1 MSSSN
6 ALQVHAANGY
16 VTDSMEAEFAVHEI
30 GFGICLVIHD
40 AQVQT
45 TAIAHVLMPDSHSNP
60 TFAQSHPYAYSDTA
74 VDHLIQSLHRI
85 SSQYADG
92 EAWKEALKR
101 FKVYL
106 VGGSEITPALSTP
119 NESAPF
125 ELNLGRIVAAKIRDS
140 LKAVGL
146 QAAFEA
152 LGGSGMRNLS
162 VRNSTGKIIIQE
174 AGQPEK
180 TLLAPTTSTT

>member
-1 MSSSN
+1 M
-6 ALQVHAANGY
+6 QVHATHGY
-16 VTDSMEAEFAVHEI
+16 VTDSIEAEFAAHEI

-60 TFAQSHPYAYSDTA
+60 TFAQSNPYAYSDTA
-74 VDHLIQSLHRI
+74 VAHLIQSLHRI
-85 SSQYADG
+85 SSQYSSG

-106 VGGSEITPALSTP
+106 VGGSEITPAGSSP
-119 NESAPF
+119 DQPAPF

-146 QAAFEA
+146 QDALEA
-152 LGGSGMRNLS
+152 LGGSGMRNIS
-162 VRNSTGKIIIQE
+162 VRNATGKIVIQE

-180 TLLAPTTSTT
+180 ILLAPTT